1 MNRNAISIS
10 RRSWLAL
17 TASALAS
24 CGGGAG
30 LALLPGTGGTG
41 IFAQGAI
48 SGFGS
53 VIVNGTKFDD
63 SSAAVQ
69 SDGTAATPLD
79 LRLGMVAGV
88 QGQRADTIAVAVAS
102 QIEVWSIAQGPVT
115 QVQTGQFAVA
125 GMTIQTSAA
134 TVFDG
139 IAAASA
145 LAPGQAVTV
154 WGLQAGSDGSHW
166 IATRVAVLPVA
177 AAKLV

>member
-1 MNRNAISIS
+1 MNPHVPIS

-17 TASALAS
+17 TASALAG
-24 CGGGAG
+24 CGGG

-48 SGFGS
+48 AGFGS
-53 VIVNGTKFDD
+53 VIVNGTRFDD
-63 SSAAVQ
+63 TGAAVHI
-69 SDGTAATPLD
+69 DGAPATPLD

-88 QGQRADTIAVAVAS
+88 QGQRDAATALAFAKEID
-102 QIEVWSIAQGPVT
+102 VWSIAQGPVT
-115 QVQTGQFAVA
+115 QVQSGQFVVA
-125 GMTIQTSAA
+125 GMTIQTRTS

-139 IAAASA
+139 IASASA